1 MSDIYYTWQIQMLHI
16 VWTFRHFD
24 PNFVLWFSCYSIES
38 IDKAI
43 EIDII
48 FQNLTYFEV
57 NCIHF
62 QKSWK
67 IKTVPNA
74 AWLHGPKEKTKGEEY
89 DVGFF
94 FFFKIIFLNFGSNN
108 NLRAESETVKEC
120 LNGKRNLINDSR

>member
-1 MSDIYYTWQIQMLHI
+1 MIYITHDNWQIQMLLI

-94 FFFKIIFLNFGSNN
+94 FFLIYYFLKFW
-108 NLRAESETVKEC
+108 VKEQFEGREWNC
-120 LNGKRNLINDSR
+120 ERMFEWKKESNKW